1 MKHAEV
7 HCAFAIDVRK
17 VPEQLLVDYQVRK
30 LFSFEAYAD
39 DLFKLF
45 AGHSASSVS
54 WHTGGVQS
62 LAVALSPILSYSR
75 PALMQSPRTVCGL
88 FAT

>member
-62 LAVALSPILSYSR
+62 VSFSLPAHFTLQTTALSS
-75 PALMQSPRTVCGL
+75 T
-88 FAT
+88 